1 MMKKLLWASLLVL
14 TLLVSTA
21 APALAAGPLDGQ
33 VVFGGTFTLEADEVL
48 DGDLVVFGG
57 DVTLEMGSRVD
68 GDVAVLSGSAD
79 VAGTVE
85 GDVAVFGGNVDL
97 ASTAVV
103 DGELVNIGGSID
115 REEGAIV
122 RGNQVEGLAFDSE
135 FRFPTF
141 ARVWTNGYRYNWDN
155 WLLRFFIRALKAL
168 ATVVLITVIAALVA
182 IFLPQP
188 LERVSQAVLVAPAHS
203 WAVGFVTAILA
214 ALIGVTLAATICL
227 LPFGGLVFLAALIA
241 GVFGWTALGL
251 IVGLRVLE
259 QLNARNVTPAMGA
272 MVGGVIL
279 SSIAAAIWIVSD
291 CCLGWPFVVLVG
303 SFGLGAVVLTRFGRR
318 EYVPSQVAEA
328 APVPVVE
335 DEPEFTPVEEP
346 DEAPSE
352 PADDAVEPSGG

>member
-1 MMKKLLWASLLVL
+1 
-14 TLLVSTA
+14 
-21 APALAAGPLDGQ
+21 
-33 VVFGGTFTLEADEVL
+33 
-48 DGDLVVFGG
+48 
-57 DVTLEMGSRVD
+57 
-68 GDVAVLSGSAD
+68 
-79 VAGTVE
+79 
-85 GDVAVFGGNVDL
+85 
-97 ASTAVV
+97 
-103 DGELVNIGGSID
+103 
-115 REEGAIV
+115 
-122 RGNQVEGLAFDSE
+122 
-135 FRFPTF
+135 
-141 ARVWTNGYRYNWDN
+141 
-155 WLLRFFIRALKAL
+155 LKAL
-168 ATVVLITVIAALVA
+168 ATVVLVTVIAALVA

-203 WAVGFVTAILA
+203 WVVGFVTAILA

-241 GVFGWTALGL
+241 GVFGWIALGL

-272 MVGGVIL
+272 MVGGAIL

-335 DEPEFTPVEEP
+335 DEAEFTPVEEP
-346 DEAPSE
+346 DEGPSE

>member
-68 GDVAVLSGSAD
+68 GDVAVLGGSAD

-122 RGNQVEGLAFDSE
+122 RGNQVEGLAF
-135 FRFPTF
+135 
-141 ARVWTNGYRYNWDN
+141 
-155 WLLRFFIRALKAL
+155 
-168 ATVVLITVIAALVA
+168 
-182 IFLPQP
+182 
-188 LERVSQAVLVAPAHS
+188 
-203 WAVGFVTAILA
+203 
-214 ALIGVTLAATICL
+214 
-227 LPFGGLVFLAALIA
+227 
-241 GVFGWTALGL
+241 
-251 IVGLRVLE
+251 
-259 QLNARNVTPAMGA
+259 
-272 MVGGVIL
+272 
-279 SSIAAAIWIVSD
+279 
-291 CCLGWPFVVLVG
+291 
-303 SFGLGAVVLTRFGRR
+303 GR
-318 EYVPSQVAEA
+318 
-328 APVPVVE
+328 
-335 DEPEFTPVEEP
+335 
-346 DEAPSE
+346 
-352 PADDAVEPSGG
+352 